1 MILILCLT
9 NSNRNTAILQL
20 RLKIT
25 KYLAT
30 LRKISTTNT
39 HPPVTHLQ
47 LDGNGLT
54 IPKLFAAATQ
64 PSHISLAAS
73 SQRNMRRSRRLV
85 EEWLEQKER
94 VYGVTTGFGE
104 FSNVNIPFDKI
115 EKLQHN
121 LIASHAAGTGEP
133 LPAEVVRGMMILR
146 MNALAKGFSGIR
158 PETVELIAK
167 FFNAGLVPVIPSQG
181 SVGSSGDLVQLAHLV
196 LTMMG
201 KGKVISDFRF
211 PIGNVGT
218 AIENSAAA
226 MKKHRLKPLTL
237 SAKEGLALING
248 TQMMTAYAAL
258 ISHRAKQLCT
268 LADVAAAM
276 SVEALKG
283 SDTPFDDRIHRLR
296 PFKGQREAAKNLRTL
311 LHGSEIRESH
321 RDNDQR
327 VQDAY
332 SLRCAPQVHGASR
345 DALEYVERIV
355 SIEINSANDNPL
367 IFPDEREHLEGGNFH
382 GQPIALAMDFA
393 AIALSELANIS
404 ERRVERM
411 VNGSLSGLPRF
422 LTRDGGLN
430 SGLMIAQYTAASLV
444 SENKVLA
451 HPASV
456 DSIPTS
462 ANQEDH
468 NSMGSISAQKCW
480 RVLRNTQTV
489 IAIELLCAAQ
499 AIDFHAP
506 LQCGNGTG
514 AAYRTIRSQIP
525 HLDHDRVLYND
536 IQKSLEL
543 LLNGDILRTVIGAVG
558 KLR

>member
-1 MILILCLT
+1 V
-9 NSNRNTAILQL
+9 SQ
-20 RLKIT
+20 
-25 KYLAT
+25 
-30 LRKISTTNT
+30 
-39 HPPVTHLQ
+39 LQ
-47 LDGNGLT
+47 LDGKSLT
-54 IPKLFAAATQ
+54 IPKLFAAATT
-64 PSHISLAAS
+64 HTHLSLTAS
-73 SQRNMRRSRRLV
+73 ALRAMRRSRMLV
-85 EEWLEQKER
+85 EEWLEKKER
-94 VYGVTTGFGE
+94 IYGVTTGFGE

-115 EKLQHN
+115 EELQHN

-133 LPAEVVRGMMILR
+133 LPAEVVRAMMILR

-158 PETVELIAK
+158 PETVEFIAK
-167 FFNAGLVPVIPSQG
+167 FFNEGLIPVIPSQG

-201 KGKVISDFRF
+201 RGKVISGLRF
-211 PIGNVGT
+211 PISNFGIT
-218 AIENSAAA
+218 IDSRQSQIENSAVA

-258 ISHRAKQLCT
+258 VSHWAAQLCT
-268 LADVAAAM
+268 LADIAAAM

-283 SDTPFDDRIHRLR
+283 SDTPFDERIHRLR
-296 PFKGQREAAKNLRTL
+296 PFKGQREAAKNLRIL

-321 RDNDQR
+321 RHSDHR

-345 DALEYVERIV
+345 DALEYIEKVV
-355 SIEINSANDNPL
+355 SVEINSANDNPL
-367 IFPDEREHLEGGNFH
+367 IFPDDRQHLEGGNFH

-404 ERRVERM
+404 ERRIERM

-422 LTRDGGLN
+422 LTQNGGIN

-480 RVLRNTQTV
+480 RVLRNAQTV
-489 IAIELLCAAQ
+489 IAIEFLCAAQ

-506 LQCGNGTG
+506 LQCGKGTH
-514 AAYRTIRSQIP
+514 AAYRTVRSRIP
-525 HLDHDRVLYND
+525 HLDRDRVLYND
-536 IQKSLEL
+536 IQKSLGL
-543 LLNGDILRTVIGAVG
+543 LLDGNILRSVISAVG
-558 KLR
+558 KLA